1 MAHVIHWLGFAGGW
15 LLVAGPLLQGATE
28 LVEESQDTIE
38 WIDTLRTLPRP
49 APISPWW
56 WLLPPVAIAL
66 RYHQSHQLQQTAQA
80 VLDPEQIDTLKRL
93 SDKANAWLIVA
104 GGAFLLA
111 VAETWSPRQSYAWDE
126 WVFWLLVVAMAAA
139 CALVTSYGVHRRGLR
154 MERVPG

>member
-1 MAHVIHWLGFAGGW
+1 VDRHAADASPTRPDQPVVV
-15 LLVAGPLLQGATE
+15 VAAARR
-28 LVEESQDTIE
+28 D
-38 WIDTLRTLPRP
+38 R
-49 APISPWW
+49 AA
-56 WLLPPVAIAL
+56 LPPVAP
-66 RYHQSHQLQQTAQA
+66 LQQTAQA

-111 VAETWSPRQSYAWDE
+111 VAETWSLRQSYAWDE

-139 CALVTSYGVHRRGLR
+139 CALVTSYRVHRRGLR